1 MVEHLDVEEIL
12 NLNPHIK
19 REKLQQAH
27 DILLHLRE
35 RKVRRAGY
43 GLAPPFSRRR
53 VSVKTHDD
61 SDSRTV
67 RLTHRR

>member
-1 MVEHLDVEEIL
+1 MVEHLDVEEIF

-35 RKVRRAGY
+35 SKVMRAGY
-43 GLAPPFSRRR
+43 RLASPFARRR
-53 VSVKTHDD
+53 VSVKTQDD
-61 SDSRTV
+61 LDSRTV